1 MRNNRA
7 QNIIGTRLRTIRCK
21 KNWTQAD
28 FARKCQLKGFDISR
42 TGISQIESFF
52 RRVTDHEMVLIARA
66 LRVPVAELIP
76 KELPPWEGRGRAEE
90 PDNDDIPE

>member
-7 QNIIGTRLRTIRCK
+7 QNIIGSCVRAIRSGK
-21 KNWTQAD
+21 TWTQAD
-28 FARKCQLKGFDISR
+28 LARKCQLKGFDISR

-66 LRVPVAELIP
+66 LRVPLADLIP
-76 KELPPWEGRGRAEE
+76 KRLPPWEGRSRAEE
-90 PDNDDIPE
+90 LETEDLP